1 MGKRRKNSAQLT
13 FNILPIDVKATRL
26 AVEDYLEEVR
36 VYRQI
41 GFVRREAAMTPSY
54 EPRLHGNTNAISKPA
69 EDAAVW
75 NVSKEQE
82 LKRKSE
88 LLSMAMDRLKRA
100 QREIIQRSYL
110 DAEGAFDY
118 ISCGE
123 MGMSD
128 STYRREKNEAISW
141 LAAALRLQK
150 YEDSE
155 TVEVG

>member
-26 AVEDYLEEVR
+26 AVEDYLEEIR

-54 EPRLHGNTNAISKPA
+54 EPRLHSNTNVISKPTEQIA
-69 EDAAVW
+69 TW

-88 LLSMAMDRLKRA
+88 LLDMAMNRLKSI
-100 QREIIQRSYL
+100 QCEIIQRSYL

-123 MGMSD
+123 MGLSD

-141 LAAALRLQK
+141 LAAALK
-150 YEDSE
+150 IEKFEDHE
-155 TVEVG
+155 AG

>member
-54 EPRLHGNTNAISKPA
+54 EPRLHGNTNAISKPTEKIA
-69 EDAAVW
+69 TW

-88 LLSMAMDRLKRA
+88 LLEMAMGRLKSV

-141 LAAALRLQK
+141 LAAALRIEK
-150 YEDSE
+150 FEDHE
-155 TVEVG
+155 AG

>member
-1 MGKRRKNSAQLT
+1 MGKRRKNSAQLA
-13 FNILPIDVKATRL
+13 FNILPIDTKATRL

-54 EPRLHGNTNAISKPA
+54 EPRLHGNTNAISKPTEQIA
-69 EDAAVW
+69 TW

-88 LLSMAMDRLKRA
+88 LLEMAMSRLKCV

-123 MGMSD
+123 MGLSD
-128 STYRREKNEAISW
+128 STYRREKNEAIGW
-141 LAAALRLQK
+141 LAAALRIERF
-150 YEDSE
+150 ED
-155 TVEVG
+155 EVG

>member
-1 MGKRRKNSAQLT
+1 MGKRRKNGAQLA

-88 LLSMAMDRLKRA
+88 LLDMATNRLKSI
-100 QREIIQRSYL
+100 QREIIQRSYM

-123 MGMSD
+123 MGLSD
-128 STYRREKNEAISW
+128 STYRREKNEAIAY

-150 YEDSE
+150 FEE
-155 TVEVG
+155 TQSVEVG

>member
-36 VYRQI
+36 VYQQI

-54 EPRLHGNTNAISKPA
+54 EPRLHGNTNAISKPTEQIA
-69 EDAAVW
+69 TW

-88 LLSMAMDRLKRA
+88 LLEMAMGRLKSM

-110 DAEGAFDY
+110 DAEDAFDY

-123 MGMSD
+123 MGLSD

-141 LAAALRLQK
+141 LAAALRIEK
-150 YEDSE
+150 FED
-155 TVEVG
+155 EVG